1 MTGPTRLWRQSYDR
15 DGARVLEQ
23 RTQLFGRD
31 RHPSGRCRC
40 GVPLTARPTSTIP
53 DRCAIVTA
61 SVDGTLGVATH
72 ASPARAALNASSA
85 EIRPVTSRPPPTIAV
100 RASTA
105 PPITLSTALLR
116 PMSSAW
122 DTRRAA
128 AAIGA
133 A

>member
-1 MTGPTRLWRQSYDR
+1 MTGPARLGRQSYDG
-15 DGARVLEQ
+15 DDAPALEQ

-72 ASPARAALNASSA
+72 ASPARAALNANSA
-85 EIRPVTSRPPPTIAV
+85 EIRPVTSSPRPVIGV
-100 RASTA
+100 RASTPA
-105 PPITLSTALLR
+105 PITLSTAL
-116 PMSSAW
+116 
-122 DTRRAA
+122 
-128 AAIGA
+128 
-133 A
+133 